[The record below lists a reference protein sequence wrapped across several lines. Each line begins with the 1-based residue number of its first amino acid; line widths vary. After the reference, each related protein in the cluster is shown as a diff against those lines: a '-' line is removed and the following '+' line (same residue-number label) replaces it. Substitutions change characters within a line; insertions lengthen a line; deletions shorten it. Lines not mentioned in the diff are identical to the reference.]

1 MILGDTNNPL
11 FREMLEQRLMIL
23 ATTKDVTPE
32 QYARILK
39 TIHQTFEDWK
49 EQTLAQLQ
57 HMALDWEET
66 MGETDKTLYS
76 LGIRRAIDTIQEE
89 SALAQLPI
97 LETPETKLDVV
108 ARAAH
113 KTEKQTRMY
122 TLLTM

>member
-1 MILGDTNNPL
+1 MNLADTNNPL

-66 MGETDKTLYS
+66 MGEGDKTLYS
-76 LGIRRAIDTIQEE
+76 LGIRRAMDVISNE
-89 SALAQLPI
+89 PI
-97 LETPETKLDVV
+97 LKSLPVLEKEDTPDE
-108 ARAAH
+108 
-113 KTEKQTRMY
+113 
-122 TLLTM
+122 